1 VSGNHW
7 LRTDAFNQW
16 QGVQPDVRR
25 IPYKYRVALI
35 TAIGLF
41 MAVLN
46 NTVVNVALVPMQ
58 GSLNI
63 ELSSAQWI
71 ITSYFLAQAAVIP
84 VAGYLGI
91 WFGQKRTYIAF
102 LIIFVVSSIFCGASA
117 LLPESVGF
125 PALLTARLI
134 QGIGG
139 GALFPL
145 ATAITFASFH
155 PEERASASAFIS
167 IPVLVAPTLGP
178 TIGGLIVDSPLGWPW
193 IFLVNVPI
201 GLVGVVLVA
210 RVLRPIASPSTE
222 PGTSSAVRTR
232 QPFDWTG
239 LVTSMV
245 GVVLVVYA
253 FSLVGQTRGGSRT
266 ETEPMGE
273 VNGWA
278 YGPFWGLLMAGLLIL
293 AFFAWYELRRA
304 ADPVLDLRLYG
315 SKVFRVASIL
325 TWAVR
330 GIVFG
335 SFFLIPLF
343 LQQYRGFSA
352 LETGLILGAQGVGAV
367 IGVQSGARLFDRM
380 GPRWLVMAGFTVL
393 TVSTFW
399 LTAVDTRTAYWVLIP
414 ILILRGMGFG
424 WSNLPLQTTAFSE
437 ITGLALPK
445 ATSLYNATA
454 QVFSSIGIA
463 VCTVLFLGYIDSHS
477 SLVTELGPDV
487 GTLEVGSEAFRY
499 TFVFLGVGTALAAI
513 AALLLPRESIR
524 QQRTRIE
531 REAEAQI
538 RPEPAE

>member
-1 VSGNHW
+1 M
-7 LRTDAFNQW
+7 T
-16 QGVQPDVRR
+16 R
-25 IPYKYRVALI
+25 IPYKYQVALI

-58 GSLNI
+58 QSLGI
-63 ELSSAQWI
+63 QLSSAQWI

-91 WFGQKRTYIAF
+91 WFGQKRTYLGF
-102 LIIFVVSSIFCGASA
+102 LGIFVVASVFCGASV
-117 LLPESVGF
+117 LFPESLGF

-145 ATAITFASFH
+145 ATAITFASFR

-201 GLVGVVLVA
+201 GVLGMLLIA
-210 RVLRPIASPSTE
+210 RVLKPDATPRTESGVGST
-222 PGTSSAVRTR
+222 VRAR

-239 LVTSMV
+239 LVTSMA

-253 FSLVGQTRGGSRT
+253 FSLVGETRGGSRT
-266 ETEPMGE
+266 AAEPMGE
-273 VNGWA
+273 VNGWG
-278 YGPFWGLLMAGLLIL
+278 YGPFWGLLLAGLVTLG
-293 AFFAWYELRRA
+293 FFAWYELRRA
-304 ADPVLDLRLYG
+304 RDPVLNLRLYG
-315 SKVFRVASIL
+315 SRTFRVASIL
-325 TWAVR
+325 TWGVR

-335 SFFLIPLF
+335 SFFLLPLF

-352 LETGLILGAQGVGAV
+352 VETGLILGAQGVGAV
-367 IGVQSGARLFDRM
+367 VGVQSGARLFDRI
-380 GPRWLVMAGFTVL
+380 GPRWLVVAGFTVL
-393 TVSTFW
+393 TISTFW
-399 LTAVDTRTAYWVLIP
+399 LTAIDARTAYWVLVP
-414 ILILRGMGFG
+414 ILILRGLGFG

-463 VCTVLFLGYIDSHS
+463 VSTVLFLGYVDSHS
-477 SLVTELGPDV
+477 TLVTELGPEA
-487 GTLEVGSEAFRY
+487 GTLAAGAEALRY
-499 TFVFLGVGTALAAI
+499 TFIFLGFGTAI
-513 AALLLPRESIR
+513 AAFLSLLLPRESVR
-524 QQRTRIE
+524 QQQARAARQAEART
-531 REAEAQI
+531 EAE
-538 RPEPAE
+538 PAAAE

>member
-1 VSGNHW
+1 M
-7 LRTDAFNQW
+7 T
-16 QGVQPDVRR
+16 R
-25 IPYKYRVALI
+25 IPYKYQVALI
-35 TAIGLF
+35 TAVGLF

-58 GSLNI
+58 QSLHVQ
-63 ELSSAQWI
+63 LSSAQWI

-91 WFGQKRTYIAF
+91 WFGQKRTYMAF
-102 LIIFVVSSIFCGASA
+102 LGIFVVASIFCGASV
-117 LLPESVGF
+117 LLPDSVGF
-125 PALLTARLI
+125 PALVTARLI

-167 IPVLVAPTLGP
+167 IPVLIAPTLGP

-201 GLVGVVLVA
+201 GLLGIVLVG
-210 RVLRPIASPSTE
+210 RVLKPIAAPRIE
-222 PGTSSAVRTR
+222 PGAEPAVRTR

-239 LVTSMV
+239 LFTSMA

-253 FSLVGQTRGGSRT
+253 FSLVGETRGGSQT
-266 ETEPMGE
+266 AAEPLGE
-273 VNGWA
+273 VNGWS
-278 YGPFWGLLMAGLLIL
+278 YGPFWGLLLAGLVVLG
-293 AFFAWYELRRA
+293 FFAWYELRRA
-304 ADPVLDLRLYG
+304 SDPVLNLRLYG
-315 SKVFRVASIL
+315 SRVFRITSVL
-325 TWAVR
+325 TWVVR

-335 SFFLIPLF
+335 SFFLLPLF

-352 LETGLILGAQGVGAV
+352 VETGLILGAQGIGSV
-367 IGVQSGARLFDRM
+367 IGVQSGARLYDRV
-380 GPRWLVMAGFTVL
+380 GPRWLVVAGFTIL
-393 TVSTFW
+393 TLSTFW
-399 LTAVDTRTAYWVLIP
+399 LTAIDAKTAYWVLVP
-414 ILILRGMGFG
+414 ILILRGTGFG

-463 VCTVLFLGYIDSHS
+463 VSTVLFLGYVDSHS
-477 SLVTELGPDV
+477 ALVTELGRDA
-487 GTLEVGSEAFRY
+487 GTLAAGAEAFRF
-499 TFVFLGVGTALAAI
+499 TFLILGIGTAI
-513 AALLLPRESIR
+513 ATVLALLLPRESLR
-524 QQRTRIE
+524 QQRARAE
-531 REAEAQI
+531 RQAKANAGPEVVTAE
-538 RPEPAE
+538 